1 MGEPIADL
9 IPLAVAVAL
18 SPIPVIAAILMLL
31 SRRAAHASVG
41 FLVGWT
47 AGVGGVSCLFAIL
60 ESRPGSQTDAGA
72 LPTLNSWLVA
82 GFGVALVLTGVL
94 QWQRRPRS
102 PAETRLPRWLAAVD
116 SLSWMRA
123 AALGLALVAVN
134 PKNLLLCAAAGT
146 ELGKAS
152 RGTAYQAVGILF
164 FTVLGTATVSVPV
177 VSYLVARDRMR
188 GGLDAA
194 RRWLELNSAPVSGV
208 VLVAIGVVLLMRGLT
223 RVSV

>member
-1 MGEPIADL
+1 VGVPVAEL
-9 IPLAVAVAL
+9 IPLAVGVAL
-18 SPIPVIAAILMLL
+18 SPVPVIAAMLVLL
-31 SRRAAHASVG
+31 SRRASDASAG
-41 FLVGWT
+41 FLVGWI

-60 ESRPGSQTDAGA
+60 ESRRGSQPGAGA
-72 LPTLNSWLVA
+72 SPTLNAWLAVGLGAAVA
-82 GFGVALVLTGVL
+82 FTGVL

-116 SLSWMRA
+116 SLSWMKA

-152 RGTAYQAVGILF
+152 GGSADQALGILF
-164 FTVLGTATVSVPV
+164 FTVLGTATVSIPV

-194 RRWLELNSAPVSGV
+194 RRWVELNSAPVSSV
-208 VLVAIGVVLLMRGLT
+208 VLVAIGLVLFMRGLT
-223 RVSV
+223 SVSG

>member
-1 MGEPIADL
+1 MGELIAGL

-18 SPIPVIAAILMLL
+18 SPIPVMAAMLMLL
-31 SRRAAHASVG
+31 SRRADDASVG
-41 FLVGWT
+41 FLVGWI
-47 AGVGGVSCLFAIL
+47 AGVGGVSCLFAFF
-60 ESRPGSQTDAGA
+60 ESRTGSQADAGA
-72 LPTLNSWLVA
+72 SPTLNGWLLLGLGVGVVFA
-82 GFGVALVLTGVL
+82 GAL

-152 RGTAYQAVGILF
+152 RGYAYQAVGILF

-194 RRWLELNSAPVSGV
+194 RRWLELNGAPVSS
-208 VLVAIGVVLLMRGLT
+208 VVLLAIGLVLFMRGIT